1 MDPTIWGPSYWFF
14 LHTVAF
20 NYPKNPT
27 TIQKKIHYRLIHNFH
42 EFLPNKTIAGIF
54 VKMLEKYPI
63 TPYLD
68 TQKDF
73 IQWMHFIHNQ
83 INIRLNKP
91 TITLEEHYM
100 QFHEAYEPPQSRL
113 HRFFK
118 EKYKVLLMMMF
129 LLFVGYTYIHLS
141 KNGWVI
147 RPNI

>member
-1 MDPTIWGPSYWFF
+1 
-14 LHTVAF
+14 
-20 NYPKNPT
+20 
-27 TIQKKIHYRLIHNFH
+27 
-42 EFLPNKTIAGIF
+42 
-54 VKMLEKYPI
+54 MLEKYPI

-91 TITLEEHYM
+91 TITLEEHYH
-100 QFHEAYEPPQSRL
+100 QFHEAYDTQSRL
-113 HRFFK
+113 PRFFK
-118 EKYKVLLMMMF
+118 EKYKVIITLCI
-129 LLFVGYTYIHLS
+129 LLFIGYICVYLS